1 MPTKPDPSRQKELSV
16 RQANAIDLLLAG
28 KTDSE
33 VAKAVGAVGPYL
45 RESRA
50 SRAVSVRARPL
61 FSAAM
66 AGSISPAVTMGR
78 TAMTQ
83 SVGSSGIDAVR
94 CKGSQHGAAG
104 VRNRLCSVATI
115 AKTTARPHRCG
126 DASNLTT
133 LKRTMSSKR
142 SKPAWGRL
150 KLRPSSGCHRQTLYD
165 HEQKHPE
172 FREQVGDAQR
182 GAVGAVENALHAKA
196 LGGNVTA
203 MIFFLKNRS
212 PDQWRD
218 MKTGEVVR
226 AMEARL
232 RPALFRAM
240 ETAGISRQQLEAV
253 ADALDDAVNA

>member
-1 MPTKPDPSRQKELSV
+1 MLGSNHCKDHGQTTPV
-16 RQANAIDLLLAG
+16 RRYVKLDDIKKNDVVKAIKAG
-28 KTDSE
+28 MG
-33 VAKAVGAVGPYL
+33 KAEAAAVVG
-45 RESRA
+45 
-50 SRAVSVRARPL
+50 VS
-61 FSAAM
+61 
-66 AGSISPAVTMGR
+66 
-78 TAMTQ
+78 
-83 SVGSSGIDAVR
+83 
-94 CKGSQHGAAG
+94 
-104 VRNRLCSVATI
+104 
-115 AKTTARPHRCG
+115 
-126 DASNLTT
+126 
-133 LKRTMSSKR
+133 
-142 SKPAWGRL
+142 
-150 KLRPSSGCHRQTLYD
+150 RQTLYD

-253 ADALDDAVNA
+253 AVALDDAVNA